1 MTLIGRAGYFGK
13 IPFEIRQKIYTYVLG
28 NRLFG
33 IAHFS
38 NRRAVHGFIY
48 RYSWKNN
55 PLFPRK
61 VSNAG
66 NPPSSSEF
74 SLLKTCRFIYIESVQ
89 VLYAT
94 NRFSFHNALL
104 FTYSSFTRA
113 VLPQRLACITLVDLS
128 VLSGWFSLDKWT
140 RLWNHAAIQLTG
152 LRNVEVWLFEE
163 DVVPR
168 MDFSLDAKWVK
179 PMLALKGLKAFYLN
193 VQAMTGN
200 SQFRWYSYYEQNVPI
215 SDDQNLEYFNK
226 LEKLRNDLRERICA

>member
-1 MTLIGRAGYFGK
+1 MALIGKAGYFGK
-13 IPFEIRQKIYTYVLG
+13 LPFEIRQKIYTYVLG

-33 IAHFS
+33 IDHFS
-38 NRRAVHGFIY
+38 DRRRVNGFLY
-48 RYSWKNN
+48 RYTWKDN

-61 VSNAG
+61 VSNSG

-74 SLLKTCRFIYIESVQ
+74 SLLKTCRSIYIESVQ

-104 FTYSSFTRA
+104 FTYSNFTRA
-113 VLPQRLACITLVDLS
+113 VPPQRLACITLVDLS
-128 VLSGWFSLDKWT
+128 VLSGSFSLDKWT
-140 RLWNHAAIQLTG
+140 RLWKHAAIQLTG

-163 DVVPR
+163 DVVPC
-168 MDFSLDAKWVK
+168 MDFSLDATWVK

-200 SQFRWYSYYEQNVPI
+200 SHLCWYSYYQQNSPI
-215 SDDQNLEYFNK
+215 QSDQNLEYFNK
-226 LEKLRNDLRERICA
+226 LEKLRNDLRKRICA